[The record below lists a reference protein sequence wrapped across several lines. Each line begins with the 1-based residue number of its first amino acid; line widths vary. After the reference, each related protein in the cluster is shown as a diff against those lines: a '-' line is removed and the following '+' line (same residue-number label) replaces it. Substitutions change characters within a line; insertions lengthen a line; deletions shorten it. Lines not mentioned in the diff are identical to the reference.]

1 MVYLCTITLA
11 AQLLCLMPAAA
22 AFDVP
27 QSDQI
32 FTNGTTAA
40 DDSAMAERLST
51 IVRGAAASSMNAEFI
66 EVEHQGRTRDAILYV
81 PPATPTGTAL
91 PLVFNYHG
99 FGSDGLQQVVYSFMN
114 PLADEEHFAVLYPY
128 GVGIAGVGRSHNGG
142 SCCPVANSRDDPTDD
157 VGCAIAWVAEVSR
170 QLADRGLSLDRS
182 RIYSTGMSNGGF
194 MSLRLGCEA
203 AQIFAAVSTV
213 TGVLGNESPNT
224 DDFECGPTSTGG
236 LSVPLLHI
244 HGTADSTVP
253 YSGVARGV
261 ETFRA
266 INRCSETGEPVQTY
280 SRGNATCFSYCPLPL
295 PNVTLCSITGGGH
308 DWFGSPLCE
317 IVGGR
322 EIGCSDIDSTREIW
336 AFFKRYSREMDD
348 TSTRQR
354 QESPMSGASG
364 EEQGTIQ

>member
-1 MVYLCTITLA
+1 MTVYLCTITLA
-11 AQLLCLMPAAA
+11 ALLLPPTATRAAVDVNHSSDNYFGRLM
-22 AFDVP
+22 DVY
-27 QSDQI
+27 
-32 FTNGTTAA
+32 TATGGA
-40 DDSAMAERLST
+40 DDSTMAERLST
-51 IVRGAAASSMNAEFI
+51 VVAGTAVTSLNTEFI

-81 PPATPTGTAL
+81 PPATPAGTAL

-114 PLADEEHFAVLYPY
+114 PLADEEQFAVIYPY

-142 SCCPVANSRDDPTDD
+142 SCCPIANSRNDPTDD

-170 QLADRGLSLDRS
+170 LLADRGLSLDRS

-203 AQIFAAVSTV
+203 AQLFAAVSTV
-213 TGVLGNESPNT
+213 TGVLGNESPTT
-224 DDFECGPTSTGG
+224 DDFECGPGSTGG
-236 LSVPLLHI
+236 LSVPMLHI
-244 HGTADSTVP
+244 HGTADGTVP
-253 YSGVARGV
+253 YSAVARGV

-266 INRCSETGEPVQTY
+266 INRCGETGEPVQTY
-280 SRGNATCFSYCPLPL
+280 SRGNATCLSYCPLPL
-295 PNVTLCSITGGGH
+295 PNVTLCSIAGGGH

-336 AFFKRYSREMDD
+336 AFFKRYSREIDG
-348 TSTRQR
+348 TVVRGKIAPSNTR
-354 QESPMSGASG
+354 AK
-364 EEQGTIQ
+364 